1 VGGTDFSKISEI
13 SSAIMVAVEK
23 KSGKNIP
30 DVETIQDCV
39 EETLIKQ

>member
-1 VGGTDFSKISEI
+1 VQSIEN
-13 SSAIMVAVEK
+13 